1 LCRITKAVDSLQGQC
16 LLFGKKLDFRVAQCA
31 AYAGVKS
38 YRLPGSPF
46 TNLSPAV
53 EDRGFEK
60 HLEGVI
66 QQNEDRRHT
75 PTVVSTIEVLDTQN
89 QRV

>member
-1 LCRITKAVDSLQGQC
+1 MVLCGITKAVDSLQSQR
-16 LLFGKKLDFRVAQCA
+16 LLFGKELDFPIAQCA

-53 EDRGFEK
+53 EDGGFEK
-60 HLEGVI
+60 HLKGVI
-66 QQNEDRRHT
+66 
-75 PTVVSTIEVLDTQN
+75 
-89 QRV
+89 